1 MPISDGPAARHA
13 ARLLT
18 TLGEAVPDRLPGLA
32 PGGGSALADWAASGA
47 MALTGRPGGP
57 PLAAPGAPASAVR
70 GALAAFAALSG
81 ARALPGAGLLGERAA
96 LMGLARRG
104 PWSAG
109 GSFRVLRTRDGWAG
123 VSLARPDDL
132 ESVPALVEGAVAEGG
147 EWTALAAW
155 ALGRSSAA
163 VADRAQL
170 LGIPAGAVPP
180 APGGAGDEQA
190 GRRPGW
196 LVSTPGGPRRHRRAR
211 PLVVDLTALWA
222 GPLCASLLGL
232 AGAEVIK
239 VESPARPDGARSG
252 APGFYNLLHAGHAS
266 VALDL
271 ASPGGRDALWRL
283 IGQADLV
290 LESSR
295 PRALRQL
302 GIDAGEAV
310 AAGTAW
316 LSITAY
322 GRTGP
327 WAGRVG
333 FGDDVAAAA
342 GLVVRDAEAGAED
355 GADAV
360 LPCGDALADPLTG
373 VHAAVAAAAALHGE
387 RACLLDIS
395 MREVS
400 ALAAL
405 GPAEPHTVRRR
416 PRGGWEVETADG
428 VFPVL
433 PPRARRAARPA
444 APLGADTAGT
454 LARWG
459 GP

>member
-1 MPISDGPAARHA
+1 VPISDGPAARHA

-18 TLGEAVPDRLPGLA
+18 MLGEAVPDRLPGPA

-47 MALTGRPGGP
+47 MALTGRSGGP

-70 GALAAFAALSG
+70 GALAAFAVLSG

-123 VSLARPDDL
+123 VTLARPDDL
-132 ESVPALVEGAVAEGG
+132 ESVPALVEGAVVEGE

-170 LGIPAGAVPP
+170 LGIPAGAVPA
-180 APGGAGDEQA
+180 APGAPGRTVDEQA
-190 GRRPGW
+190 ERRPGW

-252 APGFYNLLHAGHAS
+252 APAFYDLLHAGHAS

-271 ASPGGRDALWRL
+271 ASPGGRDALLRL

-302 GIDAGEAV
+302 GIDAEEAV

-342 GLVVRDAEAGAED
+342 GLVVRN
-355 GADAV
+355 ADAV
-360 LPCGDALADPLTG
+360 MPCGDALADPLTG
-373 VHAAVAAAAALHGE
+373 VHAAVAAAAALRGE
-387 RACLLDIS
+387 RACLLDVS
-395 MREVS
+395 MREVT

-416 PRGGWEVETADG
+416 SPGGWEVETADG